1 MMSAMTRRIFVDL
14 NTQNDFCTSFG
25 EHSLGDTNSKLFRN
39 MGYLV
44 QFALSERTFIL
55 GSVETNPHDSWKFYT
70 SSKKG
75 PLGAKGTK
83 KPYCVKGELGWNKLS
98 NTLVERR
105 AFLPDLPVSYDLR
118 NRFVYSSNLQALY
131 LEKEGESGIFSNVN
145 SLEVLKDLVAKPMIE
160 MANRTEDL
168 EFVVFG
174 VSLEKDVLNTCMFLK
189 EWYTDTIETY
199 LGKNRDG
206 KLVIKVVEDAVE
218 CERLGQKDSAFK
230 MLTEDYG
237 VELVSTYDV
246 TSNEHSRDTNNKT
259 KKYSGNNI
267 PPASLD

>member
-1 MMSAMTRRIFVDL
+1 MSAMTRRIFVDL

-25 EHSLGDTNSKLFRN
+25 EHSLGDTNSKVFRN

-44 QFALSERTFIL
+44 QFALSERTMIF
-55 GSVETNPHDSWKFYT
+55 GSVETNPYDSWKFYT

-118 NRFVYSSNLQALY
+118 NKFVYSNTLQALY
-131 LEKEGESGIFSNVN
+131 FEKEGESGIFSNVN

-174 VSLEKDVLNTCMFLK
+174 VVLEKDVLNTCMFLK
-189 EWYTDTIETY
+189 EWYKDTIETY
-199 LGKNRDG
+199 LGKDREG
-206 KLVIKVVEDAVE
+206 KLIIKVVEDAVE
-218 CERLGQKDSAFK
+218 AARLGQK
-230 MLTEDYG
+230 EG
-237 VELVSTYDV
+237 VFNELKENGIELVTTYDV
-246 TSNEHSRDTNNKT
+246 TGNEHAKDTQT
-259 KKYSGNNI
+259 KKQSSKGTP
-267 PPASLD
+267 PPASNLE